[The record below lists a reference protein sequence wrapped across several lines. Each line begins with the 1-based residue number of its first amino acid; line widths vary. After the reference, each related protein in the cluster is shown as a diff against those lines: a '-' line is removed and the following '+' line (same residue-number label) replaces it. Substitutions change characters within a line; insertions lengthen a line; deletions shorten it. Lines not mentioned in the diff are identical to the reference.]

1 MKKTAIFIL
10 MLIVV
15 GASVLPAMDKAQTDA
30 WIATQ
35 NEKNL
40 QARFDKLEEYY
51 KTYGDKDE
59 RNAIYMYLN
68 LANDSYQLQQ
78 FEKTILYGEKVLL
91 YKDIEA
97 QNKLRMYLALANA
110 YNLTKKDIDKGYSY
124 ADLVIVMAKA
134 MRVEG
139 ENNAS
144 IDTNFIAPALRIQVQ
159 MLAAKPEDPQNAVT
173 AFNKSLEAYQLDK
186 SDKSANF
193 VLVFSERML
202 KNQRVEDAIR
212 GIEAVNQN
220 KPNSE
225 YYKMLGMWYARLKN
239 QDKAIENLKASYQM
253 KKNAK
258 VAYDLGVLLNKTDID
273 GAMDYL
279 AESNLLNDEK
289 YSADA
294 LKLLQQ
300 LLLYEKTKG
309 QTPVEQEK
317 AFNAIMAAAKARLAP
332 PTPAPASDT
341 K

>member
-1 MKKTAIFIL
+1 MKKITIYIL
-10 MLIVV
+10 LLIVF
-15 GASVLPAMDKAQTDA
+15 GAYMLPAMDKAQTDA

-40 QARFDKLEEYY
+40 QVRFDKLEEYY
-51 KTYGDKDE
+51 KIYGDKDE

-68 LANDSYQLQQ
+68 LANDAYQLQQ
-78 FEKTILYGEKVLL
+78 FEKTILYSEKVLL

-97 QNKLRMYLALANA
+97 QNKLRIYLALANA
-110 YNLTKKDIDKGYSY
+110 YNLTKKDIDKAYSY
-124 ADLVIVMAKA
+124 ADLVIELAKS
-134 MRVEG
+134 MRIDNQ
-139 ENNAS
+139 NNAA
-144 IDTNFIAPALRIQVQ
+144 IDTGFVAPAMRIQVQ
-159 MLAAKPEDPQNAVT
+159 LLAAKPDNPQNAVT

-202 KNQRVEDAIR
+202 KSNRVEDAIR
-212 GIEAVNQN
+212 GIEAINQN
-220 KPNSE
+220 KPNAD
-225 YYKMLGMWYARLKN
+225 YYKMLGMWYARLTN

-289 YSADA
+289 YSGDA

-300 LLLYEKTKG
+300 LVFFVKTKG
-309 QTPVEQEK
+309 QPQAQQEK
-317 AFNAIMAAAKARLAP
+317 LFNDILAAAKTRLGI
-332 PTPAPASDT
+332 
-341 K
+341 